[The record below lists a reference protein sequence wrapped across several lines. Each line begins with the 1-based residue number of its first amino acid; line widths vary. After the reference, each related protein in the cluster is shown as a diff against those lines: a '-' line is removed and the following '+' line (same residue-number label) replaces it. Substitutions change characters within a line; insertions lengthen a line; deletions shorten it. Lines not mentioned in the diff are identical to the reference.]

1 MPQQNAAHPLI
12 TVISTIFL
20 IWIILWLVLLLILPN
35 DQYTPI
41 FFTLGI
47 IPTIGWF
54 AIKPSRV
61 IWFFSTLLGINGL
74 DK

>member
-20 IWIILWLVLLLILPN
+20 IWIILWFALLLILPS
-35 DQYTPI
+35 DQYSSL
-41 FFTLGI
+41 FFTLGV
-47 IPTIGWF
+47 IPVICWF

-61 IWFFSTLLGINGL
+61 VWFLSKLLGTNGL
-74 DK
+74 DR

>member
-12 TVISTIFL
+12 TLLSNAL
-20 IWIILWLVLLLILPN
+20 ILWIILWFSLLLIIPS
-35 DQYTPI
+35 DQYSSL
-41 FFTLGI
+41 FFTLGV
-47 IPTIGWF
+47 IPVIGWF

-61 IWFFSTLLGINGL
+61 VWFLSKLLGTNGL